1 VRVVDT
7 ALPGVVII
15 EPAVARDDRGLFLET
30 WRADAF
36 AAAGIAVAFVQDNY
50 SRSARG
56 TLRGLHWQWRRPQA
70 KLVRVVAGSIF
81 DVVVDV
87 RRDSPTFGR
96 WVGLELSA
104 ESFRQVYI
112 PVGFAHG
119 FCVTSEV
126 ADVEYKC
133 SDVYDPGGEAGLI
146 WNDPGLGI
154 DWPIKEPLLSPKDSR
169 NPVLEPSRVDLPAF
183 QGPTR

>member
-1 VRVVDT
+1 
-7 ALPGVVII
+7 
-15 EPAVARDDRGLFLET
+15 VARDERGLFLET
-30 WRADAF
+30 WRADTF
-36 AAAGIAVAFVQDNY
+36 AAAGVADVFVQDNY
-50 SRSARG
+50 SRSTRG
-56 TLRGLHWQWRRPQA
+56 TLRGLHWQWRKPQA

-87 RRDSPTFGR
+87 RRGSPTFGR

-104 ESFRQVYI
+104 ETFRQLYI
-112 PVGFAHG
+112 PIGFAHG

-146 WNDPGLGI
+146 WNDPGLAI
-154 DWPIKEPLLSPKDSR
+154 DWPVKDPLLSPKDSR
-169 NPVLEPSRVDLPAF
+169 NPALTLSRADLPVL
-183 QGPTR
+183 